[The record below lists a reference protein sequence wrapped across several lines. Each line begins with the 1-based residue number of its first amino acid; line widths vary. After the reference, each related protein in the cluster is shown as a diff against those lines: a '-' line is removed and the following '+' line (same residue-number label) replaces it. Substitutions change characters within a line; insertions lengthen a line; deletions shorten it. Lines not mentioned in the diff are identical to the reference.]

1 MMSMAPIL
9 MHSEQVPPSARD
21 ALREAS
27 SAPPASREAFLTTAA
42 KILYAETGLPCEDVL
57 ELVGLHAEKSEG
69 ACGCGA
75 R

>member
-9 MHSEQVPPSARD
+9 MHSEQVPASARD

-27 SAPPASREAFLTTAA
+27 SAPPASRDAMLTAAA
-42 KILYAETGLPCEDVL
+42 KILFAETRLPSEDVL
-57 ELVGLHAEKSEG
+57 ELVGLHDEKSEG
-69 ACGCGA
+69 DCGCSD

>member
-9 MHSEQVPPSARD
+9 MHSEQVPASARD

-27 SAPPASREAFLTTAA
+27 SAPPASRDALLTTAA

-57 ELVGLHAEKSEG
+57 ELVGLHDEKSEG
-69 ACGCGA
+69 DCGC
-75 R
+75 RDR